1 MCGICG
7 EIRFD
12 NRGVNRETSKRMVE
26 TIARRGPD
34 NEGLFF
40 HNQIFLGHRRLSIID
55 VTEKSHQPMT
65 DHSLNLTIVFNGV
78 IYNYKE
84 LRNRLKKEGYS
95 FFSDGDTAVSYTHLR
110 AHET

>member
-12 NRGVNRETSKRMVE
+12 NVGVNRETSKRMID
-26 TIARRGPD
+26 TISRRGPD

-40 HNQIFLGHRRLSIID
+40 HNQLFLGHRRLSVID

-65 DHSLNLTIVFNGV
+65 DHSLNLTIVFNTLAFRLLLNKYPRPLTERTPV
-78 IYNYKE
+78 I
-84 LRNRLKKEGYS
+84 L
-95 FFSDGDTAVSYTHLR
+95 FFTKIFAI
-110 AHET
+110 E